1 VRGDL
6 IRITSG
12 NSNAALG
19 AAALAVFVT
28 SPALANGRVQ
38 PNVSA
43 PALQSVS
50 DSIVADKRGFGD
62 DQFNRF
68 VSSSRAQP
76 ARVPSLAAIYE
87 SSAPTRPRAFGDGAL
102 PLAEAPKALAE
113 IPSDTSSLLLGLTGA
128 VAPAGM
134 PLRNARLTSQF
145 GLRSHPILGGM
156 RIHSGVD
163 LAAPIATPIRATA
176 DGVVTRASWAGG
188 YGLLVSIQHKDGVVT
203 RYGHMSR
210 LAVEP
215 GQRVAQNAV
224 IGYVG
229 STGRSTGPHLHYEVL
244 VKGRAVDPLR
254 AKRP

>member
-1 VRGDL
+1 M
-6 IRITSG
+6 S
-12 NSNAALG
+12 S
-19 AAALAVFVT
+19 AALAVT
-28 SPALANGRVQ
+28 LAATLGATPAFANGRVQ
-38 PNVSA
+38 PSTSA

-50 DSIVADKRGFGD
+50 DSVGADKRGFGD
-62 DQFNRF
+62 DQFDRF

-76 ARVPSLAAIYE
+76 ARVPSLAAIYA

-102 PLAEAPKALAE
+102 PLAQAVSALPV
-113 IPSDTSSLLLGLTGA
+113 IPSDNSSLALGWPGA
-128 VAPAGM
+128 VAPAGL

-156 RIHSGVD
+156 RVHSGVD
-163 LAAPIATPIRATA
+163 LAAPMATPIRATG

-188 YGLLVSIQHKDGVVT
+188 YGLLVSIRHKDGVET

-215 GQRVAQNAV
+215 GQRVTQNAV

-229 STGRSTGPHLHYEVL
+229 STGRSTGPHVHYEVL
-244 VKGRAVDPLR
+244 VKGRAVNPLR
-254 AKRP
+254 APHH

>member
-1 VRGDL
+1 MH
-6 IRITSG
+6 
-12 NSNAALG
+12 G
-19 AAALAVFVT
+19 AAFAATVVAAFSANV
-28 SPALANGRVQ
+28 AMANGRVQ
-38 PNVSA
+38 PSASA
-43 PALQSVS
+43 PAIQSVS
-50 DSIVADKRGFGD
+50 DSVGADKRGFGD

-102 PLAEAPKALAE
+102 PLADAPRAPTLPA
-113 IPSDTSSLLLGLTGA
+113 IPSDTSALSFGSLAFGLPGA
-128 VAPAGM
+128 IAPAGL

-145 GLRSHPILGGM
+145 GLRNHPILGGL

-188 YGLLVSIQHKDGVVT
+188 YGLLVSIRHKDGVET

-215 GQRVAQNAV
+215 GQHVTQNAV

-254 AKRP
+254 VKNR

>member
-1 VRGDL
+1 LGVAAL
-6 IRITSG
+6 
-12 NSNAALG
+12 AALG
-19 AAALAVFVT
+19 A

-38 PNVSA
+38 PKVSA
-43 PALQSVS
+43 PAIQSVS
-50 DSIVADKRGFGD
+50 DSIGADKRGFGD

-68 VSSSRAQP
+68 VSSSGAQP

-113 IPSDTSSLLLGLTGA
+113 IPSDTSSLLLGLPGA
-128 VAPAGM
+128 VAPAGL

-156 RIHSGVD
+156 RVHSGVD
-163 LAAPIATPIRATA
+163 LAAPIATPIRATG

-188 YGLLVSIQHKDGVVT
+188 YGLLVSIRHKDGVVT

>member
-1 VRGDL
+1 MF
-6 IRITSG
+6 SA
-12 NSNAALG
+12 NA
-19 AAALAVFVT
+19 
-28 SPALANGRVQ
+28 ALANGRVQ
-38 PNVSA
+38 PRA
-43 PALQSVS
+43 AAAAIQSVS
-50 DSIVADKRGFGD
+50 DSVGADKRGFGD

-68 VSSSRAQP
+68 ISSSRAQP

-102 PLAEAPKALAE
+102 PLAEARSTLPV
-113 IPSDTSSLLLGLTGA
+113 IPSDTFALSLGLPGA
-128 VAPAGM
+128 VAPAGL

-188 YGLLVSIQHKDGVVT
+188 YGLLVAIRHKGGVET

-215 GQRVAQNAV
+215 GQRVTQNAV

-229 STGRSTGPHLHYEVL
+229 STGRSTGPHVHYEVL
-244 VKGRAVDPLR
+244 LNGRAVDPFR
-254 AKRP
+254 AMPR